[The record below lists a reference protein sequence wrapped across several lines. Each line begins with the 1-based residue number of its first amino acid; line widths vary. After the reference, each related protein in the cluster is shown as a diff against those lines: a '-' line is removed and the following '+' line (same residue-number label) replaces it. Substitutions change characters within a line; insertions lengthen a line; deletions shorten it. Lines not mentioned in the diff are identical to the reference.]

1 MKKSPFDERAGW
13 ISVVIGLKLLD
24 DLLGKFGG
32 FRNYINGNARFQ
44 QVPCDFLR
52 LLPCRAV
59 FPIRLVNVLH
69 HVAEHVSGTKITQF
83 YLVLQYPEHGIGGN
97 AGNEKSPGL
106 GCPGAGKSGCAI
118 VRVVASSRLAAPAPR
133 QSAPG
138 RVLCPS
144 GR

>member
-1 MKKSPFDERAGW
+1 MPENFVYVRILQVKGDARSDANDSGRSARMKKSPSDERAGW

-69 HVAEHVSGTKITQF
+69 HVAEHISGTKITQF
-83 YLVLQYPEHGIGGN
+83 YLVLQYP
-97 AGNEKSPGL
+97 
-106 GCPGAGKSGCAI
+106 
-118 VRVVASSRLAAPAPR
+118 
-133 QSAPG
+133 
-138 RVLCPS
+138 
-144 GR
+144 